1 MSVVL
6 KFKRSS
12 CPLVDPA
19 FKFGP
24 PPFFIY
30 FLTLESSPGVSSAFP
45 DPHRRKVL
53 AVAGVVPRGRRFLAR
68 SCFLINRG
76 AMDDEMEEVVPE
88 AEVFDRF
95 EVDLDYEFDAPKFF
109 DLGREETLAEARKVE
124 LWFESAR
131 SYPPSRAYRS
141 SDARNPS
148 TLISKLIF
156 EKDIQIANII
166 TTSNLEDLEIKIL
179 HTEAFVAEVTMVSDT
194 DRGCT
199 YHSYEAQGVSEVDHK
214 PACKKP
220 LSKRSTL
227 MKPTASQL
235 AKQNRPGEVKPMRQ
249 FRNQLECRK
258 EKGSIDVN
266 DYTDQ
271 AAKRQRLETGHCYK
285 VIGSKHQVDL
295 FHKGSEKHHFLDTKR
310 SGLADTSNRVPRL
323 KLTIPREPEL
333 KTARRALSLRTQQQ
347 KPDDSKC
354 RVEGMPPSFSTFKAL
369 PLNRKILEAPS
380 LPLPQKTTPSLP
392 KFKEFNFRTHDRALA
407 HNTSASSMILASKG
421 VIGVYRCAKR
431 ESTKPKEFNLSTAKR
446 FQQSPLTELFN
457 ELSMTCEAQQ
467 SNIHHKV
474 RLRNGLAVEDLLC
487 YESWLSCSEGVTS
500 TCTGSS

>member
-1 MSVVL
+1 
-6 KFKRSS
+6 
-12 CPLVDPA
+12 
-19 FKFGP
+19 
-24 PPFFIY
+24 
-30 FLTLESSPGVSSAFP
+30 
-45 DPHRRKVL
+45 
-53 AVAGVVPRGRRFLAR
+53 
-68 SCFLINRG
+68 
-76 AMDDEMEEVVPE
+76 MDDEMEEVVPE

-131 SYPPSRAYRS
+131 SYPPS
-141 SDARNPS
+141 P
-148 TLISKLIF
+148 LISKLIF

-407 HNTSASSMILASKG
+407 HNTSASSMNSDSHNPTVTGGATSSIQIQPHENVEGKHIPVRFKAQALNPKILASKG

-474 RLRNGLAVEDLLC
+474 RLRNGLAVEVLIDLTFLF
-487 YESWLSCSEGVTS
+487 ELNIFP
-500 TCTGSS
+500 SSFAN

>member
-1 MSVVL
+1 MSV
-6 KFKRSS
+6 
-12 CPLVDPA
+12 
-19 FKFGP
+19 
-24 PPFFIY
+24 
-30 FLTLESSPGVSSAFP
+30 
-45 DPHRRKVL
+45 L
-53 AVAGVVPRGRRFLAR
+53 ADAGVVLRGRRFLAR

-156 EKDIQIANII
+156 EKDIQITNIS

-179 HTEAFVAEVTMVSDT
+179 HTDAFVAEVTMVSDS

-199 YHSYEAQGVSEVDHK
+199 YHSYEAQSVSEVDHK

-235 AKQNRPGEVKPMRQ
+235 AKQNRPGEAKPMSQ

-266 DYTDQ
+266 DYTHQ

-285 VIGSKHQVDL
+285 GIGSKHQLDL
-295 FHKGSEKHHFLDTKR
+295 FHKGSEKHHFLDTK
-310 SGLADTSNRVPRL
+310 SSELADTSNRLPRL

-354 RVEGMPPSFSTFKAL
+354 RVEGMAPSFSTFKAL

-407 HNTSASSMILASKG
+407 HNTSASSMNSDSHNPSVTGGATSSIRIQPHDFVYLLNIIDEKRNVEGKHIPIRFKAQALNPKILASKG

-474 RLRNGLAVEDLLC
+474 RLRNGLAVEELAFMFIGNYFHL
-487 YESWLSCSEGVTS
+487 YRF
-500 TCTGSS
+500 